1 MRSTKLKST
10 KNGSAKGKRK
20 FFESQSKES
29 KEYGVEDSESGSNV
43 LSGRESTTNVIFEDN
58 NRLSIA
64 RG

>member
-10 KNGSAKGKRK
+10 KNGSAKAKRK
-20 FFESQSKES
+20 FFEPQTKD
-29 KEYGVEDSESGSNV
+29 YGVEDSESGGNI
-43 LSGRESTTNVIFEDN
+43 LSGRDSSTNVIFEDN